1 MKARLIP
8 VFFVVRL
15 IGPAILVLIRVIV
28 VMYVPMTHIAAAMI
42 VTSRIVLVGVYDRP
56 RVFPGRHRQ
65 CHAYGRREGKHDRQ
79 HRPEGGAV
87 PASSTPARQ
96 HALDPQST
104 VLTIAGRRYQ
114 IQDRVTPGWNVL

>member
-28 VMYVPMTHIAAAMI
+28 VMYVPMTHMAAVMN
-42 VTSRIVLVGVYDRP
+42 VTSRIVLMDVHDGS
-56 RVFPGRHRQ
+56 RVCPGRHRQ
-65 CHAYGRREGKHDRQ
+65 CHAYGGREGKHDRQ

-87 PASSTPARQ
+87 PACSTPARQ

-104 VLTIAGRRYQ
+104 GLTIAGRRYQ